1 MSSFAFLGAGEFE
14 GWHEN
19 VDRRLLQ
26 GRNGRVLVFATA
38 SAPEG
43 DEVYDGWVAK
53 GLAHYS
59 GIGANAEAPALRSAD
74 DARDPEVVGAL
85 EDAALVF
92 FSGGNPAYLAAVLA
106 GSPFWQLLQE
116 RVRDGR
122 TAYAGCSAGVACLC
136 DPTFDTTTE
145 DFEKVWAPG
154 LGYVPGILFAPHWD
168 MVDHWIPGA
177 RAFITAS
184 APAGGSLVALDEH
197 TAMVGDGSTW
207 DVVGTG
213 GIYVYRDGDWV
224 GQHRAGATFTLPL
237 HAEPAS
243 QGR

>member
-1 MSSFAFLGAGEFE
+1 MSTFAFLGAGEFE
-14 GWHEN
+14 GWHAD
-19 VDRRLLQ
+19 VDRRMLA
-26 GRNGRVLVFATA
+26 GRDGRVLVFATA

-43 DEVYDGWVAK
+43 DEVYGGWVTK
-53 GLAHYS
+53 GLQHY
-59 GIGANAEAPALRSAD
+59 IGMGADVEAPPLRSAA
-74 DARDPEVVGAL
+74 DAHDPDVVGTL

-92 FSGGNPAYLAAVLA
+92 FSGGNPAYLASVLA
-106 GSPFWQLLQE
+106 GSPFWQLLVE

-136 DPTFDTTTE
+136 DPTFDTNTE
-145 DFEKVWAPG
+145 DFEQVWAPG
-154 LGYVPGILFAPHWD
+154 LGYVPGVLFAPHWD
-168 MVDHWIPGA
+168 MVDQWIPGA

-184 APAGGSLVALDEH
+184 APAGGSLVALDER

-207 DVVGTG
+207 DVHGEG

-224 GQHRAGATFTLPL
+224 GEHTAGATFTLSL
-237 HAEPAS
+237 HGEPGA